1 MTFTNLFIVGVVVI
15 LVCVMLDEFLEAY
28 DEWRKDIDED
38 EF

>member
-28 DEWRKDIDED
+28 DEFMSEDDES
-38 EF
+38 

>member
-28 DEWRKDIDED
+28 DEYMRDDD
-38 EF
+38 QF